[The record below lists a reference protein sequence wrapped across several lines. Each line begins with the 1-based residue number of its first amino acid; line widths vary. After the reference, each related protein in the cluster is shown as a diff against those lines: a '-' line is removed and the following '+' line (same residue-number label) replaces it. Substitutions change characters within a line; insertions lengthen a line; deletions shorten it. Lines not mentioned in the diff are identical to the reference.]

1 MGAHLK
7 VQWTRNKAWCTE
19 MDAEYLIT
27 SARRLVGYFTGVI

>member
-19 MDAEYLIT
+19 MDAEYFT
-27 SARRLVGYFTGVI
+27 SARGLVGYFTGVI